1 MNSYDKKIKGEII
14 ARKELQ
20 NKMSSKL
27 AGLGEA
33 AFCNSKWSVRDRNMM
48 TCCTAAMNTCRA
60 HVCMYIEHTSDDY

>member
-1 MNSYDKKIKGEII
+1 MSSYGKGKKI
-14 ARKELQ
+14 ARDELQ

-48 TCCTAAMNTCRA
+48 TCCTAATD
-60 HVCMYIEHTSDDY
+60 TSYGRM